1 MDWDMK
7 ASSSPW
13 DWENIMLFPNRG
25 TDVDKRAQW
34 ENETGGGGDTLMDD
48 GSVHNGSVYSPGC
61 GSGSTFGYGSSSRSS
76 VSVDCSLKVE
86 PDLCKIKMGS
96 MESSDVEDRNV
107 NFLDLK
113 SQVGSRTDD
122 QERGKSSQKRGNAE
136 LNGSKHCRGT
146 NEHQEPQRC
155 SKDSKFKARAGHV
168 EAKDI
173 ENTDKNSSALAIPVS
188 ACSGESHIG
197 LKLGKRTYF
206 EDISGGGQIRTTPI
220 AVFPGPLATRA
231 KKPHTQSARCQV
243 EGCNTDLTSSKD
255 YHRRHKVCEIHS
267 KSAKVMVAG
276 LEQRFCQQCS
286 RFHVLSEFDD
296 GKRSCRRRLAGHN
309 ERRRKP
315 QPDSMAVNSARFA
328 PSFYDN
334 RHTGL
339 LLDASSFMHPRIFSS
354 SVLDDHGD
362 FKLGQGKGTWP
373 KIVKSEDP
381 SMFDGHPQTSG
392 VNRPP
397 FTNALSRQ
405 SADRLLQLLQSSK
418 ASSVNVLSQGI
429 QHYTHSPAN
438 PLTEAL
444 SLSFSPGTGV
454 IAGLEVAS
462 ATQNLLGVSDSGC
475 ALSLLSSQ
483 SLGSRALGSAS
494 LDLATRPGATL
505 EQFMHEN
512 HSTMDQ
518 ISLQGM
524 QHNFSLNSSS
534 QSSTG
539 LISNG
544 YPPPGVNFIDKV
556 QVGSLTP
563 NIGGIGN
570 FETPMHGFLQGQEFR
585 SSQDAR
591 SKAVRRT
598 IDLMHRSSQ
607 TQGNESQGQSGILQ
621 HGNNGS
627 MNNLW
632 NFC

>member
-86 PDLCKIKMGS
+86 TDLCKIKMGS

-122 QERGKSSQKRGNAE
+122 QERGKSSQKRGNTE

-392 VNRPP
+392 VNRPS

-462 ATQNLLGVSDSGC
+462 ATQNLLGVSDSGY

>member
-1 MDWDMK
+1 
-7 ASSSPW
+7 
-13 DWENIMLFPNRG
+13 MLFPNRG
-25 TDVDKRAQW
+25 TDVEKRAQW
-34 ENETGGGGDTLMDD
+34 ENETVGGGDTLMDD

-86 PDLCKIKMGS
+86 PDLCRIKTGS
-96 MESSDVEDRNV
+96 MESSDMEDRDV
-107 NFLDLK
+107 DFLDLR
-113 SQVGSRTDD
+113 SQVGPRTDES
-122 QERGKSSQKRGNAE
+122 ERGKSSQKREDVE
-136 LNGSKHCRGT
+136 LNGGKHCCGT
-146 NEHQEPQRC
+146 KEHQEPQRC
-155 SKDSKFKARAGHV
+155 SKDSKFKARTGHV
-168 EAKDI
+168 EDKDI
-173 ENTDKNSSALAIPVS
+173 ENTEKNSSAVTIPVS

-206 EDISGGGQIRTTPI
+206 EDISGGGQIRATPI
-220 AVFPGPLATRA
+220 AAFPGPLPTRV
-231 KKPHTQSARCQV
+231 KKPHMQSARCQV
-243 EGCNTDLTSSKD
+243 EGCNADLTSSKD

-296 GKRSCRRRLAGHN
+296 AKRSCRRRLAGHN

-315 QPDSMAVNSARFA
+315 QPDPMAVNSARFA

-354 SVLDDHGD
+354 SVLDDRDD
-362 FKLGQGKGTWP
+362 FKLGHGKGTWP
-373 KIVKSEDP
+373 KIVKSEVP
-381 SMFDGHPQTSG
+381 LMFDGHPQTAA
-392 VNRPP
+392 VNRPS
-397 FTNALSRQ
+397 FTNALSCQ

-418 ASSVNVLSQGI
+418 ASSVSVLSQGI
-429 QHYTHSPAN
+429 QHYTQNPAN

-444 SLSFSPGTGV
+444 TRSFSPETGV
-454 IAGLEVAS
+454 IAGLEVAT

-512 HSTMDQ
+512 HSSMDQ

-524 QHNFSLNSSS
+524 QHNFSLANSSQAS
-534 QSSTG
+534 AG

-544 YPPPGVNFIDKV
+544 YPTAMNFIDKV

-563 NIGGIGN
+563 HIGGIGN
-570 FETPMHGFLQGQEFR
+570 FETPMHGFLQGQGFR
-585 SSQDAR
+585 NSHDAR

-598 IDLMHRSSQ
+598 IDLMHMSSQ
-607 TQGNESQGQSGILQ
+607 TQGNGSQGQSGIVQ
-621 HGNNGS
+621 HGSNGS